1 MVKRIFTSFAIEDE
15 RIRDLFVG
23 QARKENVPYELVD
36 MSVKEPWSDSWKTR
50 CRSRIKGCNG
60 VVVLIT
66 EHLKQADGAIWE
78 IKCAKEENIPLIAV
92 YIGSATAA
100 NAPVELNGVTKI
112 TWTWAG
118 IASFVNGL

>member
-1 MVKRIFTSFAIEDE
+1 MAKRIFTSFAIEDE
-15 RIRDLFVG
+15 RMRDLFVG

-112 TWTWAG
+112 TWTWPG